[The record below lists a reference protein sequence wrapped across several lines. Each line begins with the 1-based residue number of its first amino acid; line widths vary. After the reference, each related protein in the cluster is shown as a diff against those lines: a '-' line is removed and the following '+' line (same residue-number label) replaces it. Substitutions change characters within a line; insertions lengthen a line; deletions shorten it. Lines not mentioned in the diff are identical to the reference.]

1 MPPIRKAVTR
11 FSPWLTIVAVYLV
24 LGLAGR
30 TLLWARFG
38 IEADV
43 GASRLL
49 YILPAGCI
57 NDLVESLY
65 LFAPFALYILLAP
78 DPWFRS
84 TALAARSRWCSPPSL
99 RTSCWRV

>member
-49 YILPAGCI
+49 YILPI
-57 NDLVESLY
+57 NR
-65 LFAPFALYILLAP
+65 
-78 DPWFRS
+78 FRW
-84 TALAARSRWCSPPSL
+84 RSRFRLKAAVTPSA
-99 RTSCWRV
+99 SS

>member
-1 MPPIRKAVTR
+1 MLPIRKALAR
-11 FSPWLTIVAVYLV
+11 FSPWLTIVAVYVV

-43 GASRLL
+43 GASRLPYVL
-49 YILPAGCI
+49 TAGFI

-65 LFAPFALYILLAP
+65 LFAPL
-78 DPWFRS
+78 RS
-84 TALAARSRWCSPPSL
+84 
-99 RTSCWRV
+99 TSCWCLIAGSGRPPTA